1 MGGSVVHEGESNIVE
16 AGVVGVFW
24 SASRTNPPLHT
35 FVRWGPATS
44 STYAALDTAR
54 AASKGTAAAFRAAMP
69 SHVQAWRD
77 GLPGAAQA
85 SFQAAI
91 AALYDA
97 GAALRKV

>member
-1 MGGSVVHEGESNIVE
+1 MGGSVVNEGESNIVE

-24 SASRTNPPLHT
+24 SASRTTPALHT

-54 AASKGTAAAFRAAMP
+54 AASKGSATDFRNAMP
-69 SHVQAWRD
+69 SHVQAWWD
-77 GLPGAAQA
+77 GLSGAAQT

-97 GAALRKV
+97 GAVLRRV